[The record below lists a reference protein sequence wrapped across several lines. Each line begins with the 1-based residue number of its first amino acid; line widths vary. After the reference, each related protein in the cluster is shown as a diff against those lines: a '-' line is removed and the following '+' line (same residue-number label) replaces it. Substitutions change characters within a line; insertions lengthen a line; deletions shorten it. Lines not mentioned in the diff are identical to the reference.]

1 MNSQPLKII
10 PAQQKHCVE
19 LEEVHGLTFWQR
31 IKLIA
36 GYNINVRVRLF
47 CPHNP
52 GPDTSGVFY
61 VSLTEQEAKK
71 NFTEEAN

>member
-1 MNSQPLKII
+1 MKIVQ
-10 PAQQKHCVE
+10 AQQKFCVE
-19 LEEVHGLTFWQR
+19 LIEVHGLTLWQR

-36 GYNINVRVRLF
+36 GYNINIRVRMF

-61 VSLTEQEAKK
+61 VSLTDAVAKK
-71 NFTEEAN
+71 NFTEEASQP